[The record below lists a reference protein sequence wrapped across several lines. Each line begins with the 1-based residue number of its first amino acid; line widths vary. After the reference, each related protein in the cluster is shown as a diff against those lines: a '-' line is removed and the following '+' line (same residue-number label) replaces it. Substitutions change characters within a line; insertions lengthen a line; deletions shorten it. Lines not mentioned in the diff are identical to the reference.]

1 METSWKSR
9 YNKAW
14 SIEVLLTEQGWKTK
28 QTQTAALTLSENNI
42 LFSAFHFCAKRGR
55 VQRGTRALS
64 RSQTVCQLR
73 ALLSPDA
80 PTSASGVCSLRQ
92 SKSFSVSFFKLT
104 WDLIVWNQWLFLH
117 PVCVLLALWFFF
129 RFYLYQFWPRWF
141 SERSKD
147 YQSPLYHHDNV

>member
-1 METSWKSR
+1 METSWKSS

-14 SIEVLLTEQGWKTK
+14 SIEVLLTEQGRKTK

-64 RSQTVCQLR
+64 RSQTVCQLH

-92 SKSFSVSFFKLT
+92 SKSFSVSFFLT
-104 WDLIVWNQWLFLH
+104 YMRPHCLKSVTVPASSLCSPSFMVFL
-117 PVCVLLALWFFF
+117 PFLPLSVLTTVIFRAL
-129 RFYLYQFWPRWF
+129 
-141 SERSKD
+141 
-147 YQSPLYHHDNV
+147 